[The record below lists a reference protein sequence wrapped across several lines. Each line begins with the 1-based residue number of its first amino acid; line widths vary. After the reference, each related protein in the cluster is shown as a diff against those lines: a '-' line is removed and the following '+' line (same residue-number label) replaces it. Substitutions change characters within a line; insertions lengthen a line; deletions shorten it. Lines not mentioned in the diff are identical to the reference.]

1 MSQQIKQGAVGNTS
15 GPFVL
20 QCVMRAAQLLQGTKC
35 KRRARACA
43 RTSAKGQQTAASDSF
58 LVIYDGSRLEAVLM

>member
-20 QCVMRAAQLLQGTKC
+20 QCVMRAAQLLQGTIC
-35 KRRARACA
+35 KRRA